1 MPSVPVEQN
10 DYQPASK
17 NTEGGYIFVI
27 EGDVANAANP
37 FSQPHV
43 FRITKEEAED
53 MVKIALGRGIPKE
66 RVHVF
71 PLSAD
76 ILQ

>member
-1 MPSVPVEQN
+1 M
-10 DYQPASK
+10 
-17 NTEGGYIFVI
+17 I